1 LVPEYAP
8 GGELYGK
15 LRNRERFSEHVAD
28 VYVAQIAD
36 ALAYMHGKNIMHRDI
51 KPENI
56 LLGLH
61 GEISW
66 RTLGTASTLSS
77 DLRSS
82 LCGTIDYV
90 PPEIARQLRKVKK
103 GREEFYNRNADLWS
117 LGVLAY
123 ELMVGKAP
131 FEMPTKDATEK
142 KILTRKVN
150 GIRIAMSK
158 EGKSFTHVVSL
169 VSHGSVG

>member
-1 LVPEYAP
+1 
-8 GGELYGK
+8 LYGK
-15 LRNRERFSEHVAD
+15 LRNWERFSEHVAD
-28 VYVAQIAD
+28 VYVAQIAE

-51 KPENI
+51 KPENV

-61 GEISW
+61 GEIKMADFGYSIH
-66 RTLGTASTLSS
+66 SPS

-103 GREEFYNRNADLWS
+103 GREEFYNRNVDLWS

-158 EGKSFTHVVSL
+158 EAKSFTHAVSL
-169 VSHGSVG
+169 VSPGSVG